1 MYMHLIAMTKPFIPA
16 LPCMCASLR
25 RASRLLSQLYEDA
38 LRPLGM
44 RATQFTILQ
53 SLALAGEVTQGQLG
67 QMLGMDST
75 TLTRTLTIMIRQGW
89 IARRRGEDRR
99 EWRIGLSKKGK
110 AQFKI
115 ALPHWQ
121 KTQDKLRG
129 ELGNRLSD
137 DLMTLTNE
145 LTKSL
150 TE

>member
-1 MYMHLIAMTKPFIPA
+1 MYMHLIAVTNPFTPA
-16 LPCMCASLR
+16 LPCICASLR
-25 RASRLLSQLYEDA
+25 RASRLLSQVYEDA

-44 RATQFTILQ
+44 RGTQFTILQ
-53 SLALAGEVTQGQLG
+53 TLTLAGEVTQGQLG

-75 TLTRTLTIMIRQGW
+75 TLTRTLTIMNREGW
-89 IARRRGEDRR
+89 IAKRRGEDRR
-99 EWRIGLSKKGK
+99 EWRMRLSKKGE

-121 KTQDKLRG
+121 KAQDRLRDQ
-129 ELGNRLSD
+129 LGNRLSD
-137 DLMTLTNE
+137 NLMTLTNE

>member
-1 MYMHLIAMTKPFIPA
+1 MYMHPNSMTKPFIPA

-75 TLTRTLTIMIRQGW
+75 TLTRTLTIMSREGW
-89 IARRRGEDRR
+89 IAKQHGEDRR
-99 EWRIGLSKKGK
+99 EWRMRLSKKGET
-110 AQFKI
+110 QFKI
-115 ALPHWQ
+115 ALPNWQ
-121 KTQDKLRG
+121 KAQDRLRG
-129 ELGNRLSD
+129 QLGNRLSD
-137 DLMTLTNE
+137 NLMTLMNE
-145 LTKSL
+145 VTKSL